1 MHPSLHSSNHIL
13 YFTYLY
19 IHPSA
24 VQHIYILV
32 KTVISLKDKRQRKIL
47 SMFLDLLV
55 HPFLYMT
62 PDRQK
67 KNPEETLLMRRR
79 TARIVKCSALFHN
92 NEKKADGSKKLLEQ
106 AFSPTDRERTSS
118 SSVSASPPRRD
129 GRRNNHVCSVEG
141 V

>member
-1 MHPSLHSSNHIL
+1 MHQPFYLYIHPSLHSSNHIV

-32 KTVISLKDKRQRKIL
+32 KTVVSLKDKRQRKIL

-62 PDRQK
+62 PDRQTE
-67 KNPEETLLMRRR
+67 KNPEETPLMRRR
-79 TARIVKCSALFHN
+79 MARIVRRSALFHN
-92 NEKKADGSKKLLEQ
+92 NGGKKAEGSKKLFKQ
-106 AFSPTDRERTSS
+106 AFSPTDRERT
-118 SSVSASPPRRD
+118 
-129 GRRNNHVCSVEG
+129 
-141 V
+141 